1 MSTEYAKRVT
11 PMGIPNTRLDDLPDL
26 IDVQKRFDD
35 VNKKLN
41 TTINRFR
48 RNSKNK
54 PSLFSQV
61 EALKEFGIST
71 SKEIPEKL
79 LLEAEDE
86 CLEGVFAN
94 D

>member
-1 MSTEYAKRVT
+1 
-11 PMGIPNTRLDDLPDL
+11 MGSEMCIRD
-26 IDVQKRFDD
+26 
-35 VNKKLN
+35 
-41 TTINRFR
+41 
-48 RNSKNK
+48 S
-54 PSLFSQV
+54 SQV

-79 LLEAEDE
+79 LLEAEDD